1 MKQLNSLLAPALAI
15 VLLLVVPAAV
25 LGQSVDPASPRTP
38 WGDPDLQG
46 IWTSSTYTPLQ
57 RPGNLADRALFTEEE
72 LADLNEILTAGGV
85 DPLPARD
92 VIASDDTAERLE
104 RTRQPDDVHYD
115 NAVWLTEEQPKRL
128 SSRRTSLIVDPPNG
142 RIPPLVSE
150 AQERAMKRHEA
161 YSLDSYENRPVGERC
176 LVWWHEGPPML
187 PAAYNDILRIFQ
199 TQDYVVI
206 FQEMNNNGPR
216 IVPLDGR
223 PHLPSTIRQWPGDS
237 RGHWD
242 GETLVVDTINFNAK
256 NPFNGSGHGLHV
268 VERFTRDAEKGIHY
282 EFTVDDP
289 TAWARSWS
297 AEFPLMKREGPLFE
311 YACHEGNYDIRHILE
326 VARHLDKATATEDTE

>member
-1 MKQLNSLLAPALAI
+1 MRQRSSRLAVALAI
-15 VLLLVVPAAV
+15 GVVVAAAA
-25 LGQSVDPASPRTP
+25 LGQAADPSPTRTP

-46 IWTSSTYTPLQ
+46 IWTSSTYTPLE
-57 RPGNLADRALFTEEE
+57 RPRNLAERELFTEEE
-72 LADLNEILTAGGV
+72 LAELNEILTAGGV
-85 DPLPARD
+85 DPLRARGVLAAD
-92 VIASDDTAERLE
+92 GDAERLE
-104 RTRQPDDVHYD
+104 QTRQPNDIHYD

-128 SSRRTSLIVDPPNG
+128 SSRRTSLIVDPPDG
-142 RIPPLVSE
+142 RVPPLVSE
-150 AQERAMKRHEA
+150 AKERAMERRKTQ
-161 YSLDSYENRPVGERC
+161 SLDSYENRPVGERC
-176 LVWWHEGPPML
+176 LVWRHEGPPML
-187 PAAYNDILRIFQ
+187 PAAYNDVLQIFQ
-199 TQDYVVI
+199 TEDYVVI

-256 NPFNGSGHGLHV
+256 NPFNGSGQALHV
-268 VERFTRDAEKGIHY
+268 VERFTRDDDEAIRY
-282 EFTVDDP
+282 EFTVEDP

-326 VARHLDKATATEDTE
+326 VARHFDKAAAAKEAN